1 MDEIRKEVGMKS
13 LIAVAALVA
22 SMFAYGQNPRPLG
35 TIVVTVADASGAR
48 IPGVT
53 VRALGPGG
61 VTTGVTNISGEV
73 SLRVSEGAY
82 SVTATLRGFLSRE
95 VYIAVKSAEDV
106 ALPITMQPISFAPNL
121 NPFERAGDVD
131 IRGDSFTTQGNTALY
146 RGNVR
151 MRTDGAEIRAD
162 EIDFNT
168 VTRTASARGNVTI
181 QVLTTGP
188 RVIPLSN
195 E

>member
-1 MDEIRKEVGMKS
+1 MKS
-13 LIAVAALVA
+13 MIAVAALIV
-22 SMFAYGQNPRPLG
+22 SMFAYGQNPQPLG
-35 TIVVTVADASGAR
+35 TIVVTVTDSSGAK

-82 SVTATLRGFLSRE
+82 SVTATLRGFLNRE
-95 VYIAVKSAEDV
+95 VYIAVKSTEDV
-106 ALPITMQPISFAPNL
+106 AVPITMQPISFAPYL
-121 NPFERAGDVD
+121 NPFERAGDVE
-131 IRGDSFTTQGNTALY
+131 IRGDSFTAQGDTVLY

-168 VTRTASARGNVTI
+168 VTRTANARGNVTI

-195 E
+195 